1 MGAYDQG
8 GGGAKAGTSTTD
20 IISLDKP
27 YDIYGEWTLD
37 IAQNLDE
44 MLRYLYLAV
53 KRTNEPLSN
62 ITSQRLL
69 GRYASSSGTPQEIS
83 IGTGLS
89 LSSAGALTA
98 AASGGG
104 GTGTGGSIGALTF
117 KSVQLGTAELDV
129 LDSTPIT
136 MVAAQGANTLIL
148 PQWWACYCTKD
159 NGAWSGASVSLR
171 CYYSGL
177 ASILLLN
184 VLGTNLGSVQ
194 AGSITSSAGIVTTNQ
209 NTGSTTLNKDVLMDT
224 ATALSA
230 STRTATLDVVM
241 AYHVIT
247 FA

>member
-8 GGGAKAGTSTTD
+8 GGGAKAGASTTD

-27 YDIYGEWTLD
+27 YDIYGEWSLD
-37 IAQNLDE
+37 MAQNLDE

-98 AASGGG
+98 TASGS
-104 GTGTGGSIGALTF
+104 GTGTGGSIGALAF

-129 LDSTPIT
+129 LDSTPVT
-136 MVAAQGANTLIL
+136 MVTAQGANTQIL
-148 PQWWACYCTKD
+148 PMWWALYCTKD
-159 NGAWSGASVSLR
+159 TGAWAISTVGLR
-171 CYYSGL
+171 CYYSG
-177 ASILLLN
+177 STGTTLLN
-184 VLGTNLGSVQ
+184 TINTNLSVAAAGSV
-194 AGSITSSAGIVTTNQ
+194 TSSAGIVSKDQIAT
-209 NTGSTTLNKDVLMDT
+209 SISLNKDVLMDT

-230 STRTATLDVVM
+230 ATRTATLDVVM